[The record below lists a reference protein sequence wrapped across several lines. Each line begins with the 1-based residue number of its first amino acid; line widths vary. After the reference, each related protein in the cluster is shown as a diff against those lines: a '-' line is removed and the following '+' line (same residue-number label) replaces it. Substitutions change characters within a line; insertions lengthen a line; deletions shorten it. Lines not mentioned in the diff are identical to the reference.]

1 MQTDFLIS
9 QVEFI
14 HHVVKLNTEHIDHA
28 ESLLSPVGGGNSFN
42 WVLGHMVYSR
52 NESML
57 FLNRAPLFPKEALE
71 LYRDAPLTET
81 RRAIEFEALLSQY
94 EQLKNPFIEGLR
106 KLTDKEL
113 SKPVPDEIK
122 DSADSIGMLIARI
135 VFHEAY
141 HAGQLGLLRRITGRA
156 GAIRLS

>member
-1 MQTDFLIS
+1 MHIDLLVS

-14 HHVVKLNTEHIDHA
+14 HHVVKRNTEHIDHA

-42 WVLGHMVYSR
+42 WVLGHMVYTR
-52 NESML
+52 NESMI
-57 FLNRAPLFPKEALE
+57 FLNQAPLFPKEALE

-94 EQLKNPFIEGLR
+94 DQLKNPYIEGLK
-106 KLTDKEL
+106 KLTEKDLKQPAPEKLKDIADNLGEL
-113 SKPVPDEIK
+113 L
-122 DSADSIGMLIARI
+122 ARLI
-135 VFHEAY
+135 FHEAY